1 VLVDHEWGRRACDQH
16 LAEQA
21 VAGRLAG
28 AGLGGALVSL
38 DPATGA
44 VVAMVGGRDFASSKV
59 NLATGQGG
67 GGFPPGSSFK
77 VFYLVAAL
85 EQGIPASTSFDTASP
100 TTVTGPACPAGHR
113 VHNAEPASP
122 AASPW
127 PRPAPSPSRPTT
139 PS

>member
-85 EQGIPASTSFDTASP
+85 EQGIPASTSFDTALP
-100 TTVTGPACPAGHR
+100 TTVTGPACRPAT
-113 VHNAEPASP
+113 ASTTPSRPRP

>member
-1 VLVDHEWGRRACDQH
+1 MSGGGGHADQH

-85 EQGIPASTSFDTASP
+85 EQGIPASTSFDTAWPATAS
-100 TTVTGPACPAGHR
+100 TTPSRPR
-113 VHNAEPASP
+113 P